1 MLGVLVNSVA
11 VILGGLIGL
20 IFKSKISDKVSKPV
34 MVGLG
39 VCVLYIGIS
48 GSLEGENVLI
58 AITAIVLGIITGTFL
73 NIDDNINKLANKVE
87 QKFKKENSVESLSE
101 GFVTATLLF
110 CIGAMTI
117 TGSIQAGLV
126 NDNSILITKSIL
138 DFVSAIM
145 LAASLGRGVLLS
157 SISLLF
163 TQGLLVILSSVIA
176 PYINDSLINE
186 ITCVGSLII
195 ILIGTNLMGITKVKV
210 ADFLPAI
217 IYTPVIYYLS
227 NFIITYLVV
236 FVNSWKKKNCEKP

>member
-11 VILGGLIGL
+11 VLIGGLIGL

-48 GSLEGENVLI
+48 GSLQGENVLI
-58 AITAIVLGIITGTFL
+58 AISAIVLGIITGTVL

-87 QKFKKENSVESLSE
+87 QRLKKENSGESLSE

-117 TGSIQAGLV
+117 TGSIQAGLA
-126 NDNSILITKSIL
+126 NDNSILITKAIL

-157 SISLLF
+157 SISLLI
-163 TQGLLVILSSVIA
+163 TQGLLVVLSSIIA
-176 PYINDSLINE
+176 PYINDTVINE

-227 NFIITYLVV
+227 SCIINL
-236 FVNSWKKKNCEKP
+236 FK

>member
-1 MLGVLVNSVA
+1 MVEKNKGFNNVSEYTSMLKCFENSLVHCQPASFGSHF
-11 VILGGLIGL
+11 VI
-20 IFKSKISDKVSKPV
+20 
-34 MVGLG
+34 
-39 VCVLYIGIS
+39 
-48 GSLEGENVLI
+48 ENYNESNEFEKL
-58 AITAIVLGIITGTFL
+58 LL
-73 NIDDNINKLANKVE
+73 NALSFVWQTYKLANKVE
-87 QKFKKENSVESLSE
+87 QRFKKENSGESLSE

-117 TGSIQAGLV
+117 TGSIQAGLA
-126 NDNSILITKSIL
+126 NDNSILITKAIL

-157 SISLLF
+157 SISLLI
-163 TQGLLVILSSVIA
+163 TQGLLVILSSIIA
-176 PYINDSLINE
+176 PHINDTVINE

-227 NFIITYLVV
+227 SCIINL
-236 FVNSWKKKNCEKP
+236 FK

>member
-11 VILGGLIGL
+11 VLIGGLIGL

-48 GSLEGENVLI
+48 GSLQGENVLI
-58 AITAIVLGIITGTFL
+58 VISAIVLGIITGTVL

-87 QKFKKENSVESLSE
+87 QRFKKENSGESLSE

-117 TGSIQAGLV
+117 TGSIQAGLA
-126 NDNSILITKSIL
+126 NDNSILITKAIL

-157 SISLLF
+157 SISLLI
-163 TQGLLVILSSVIA
+163 TQGLLVVLSSIIA
-176 PYINDSLINE
+176 PYINDTVINE

-217 IYTPVIYYLS
+217 IYNWSIYY
-227 NFIITYLVV
+227 
-236 FVNSWKKKNCEKP
+236 CR

>member
-11 VILGGLIGL
+11 VIIGGLIGL

-58 AITAIVLGIITGTFL
+58 AITAIVLGIITGTVL

-227 NFIITYLVV
+227 NFIINL
-236 FVNSWKKKNCEKP
+236 FN

>member
-11 VILGGLIGL
+11 VLIGGLIGL

-48 GSLEGENVLI
+48 GSLQGENILI
-58 AITAIVLGIITGTFL
+58 AISAIVLGIITGTVL

-87 QKFKKENSVESLSE
+87 QKFKKEDSCESLSE

-117 TGSIQAGLV
+117 TGSIQAGLA
-126 NDNSILITKSIL
+126 NDNSILITKAIL

-157 SISLLF
+157 SISLLI
-163 TQGLLVILSSVIA
+163 TQGLLVILSSIIA
-176 PYINDSLINE
+176 PYINDTVINE

-227 NFIITYLVV
+227 SFIINL
-236 FVNSWKKKNCEKP
+236 FK

>member
-11 VILGGLIGL
+11 VIIGGLIGL

-58 AITAIVLGIITGTFL
+58 AITAIVLGIITGTVL

-101 GFVTATLLF
+101 GFITATLLF

-157 SISLLF
+157 SIFLLI

-227 NFIITYLVV
+227 NFIINL
-236 FVNSWKKKNCEKP
+236 FN

>member
-1 MLGVLVNSVA
+1 MLGVLVNSVS
-11 VILGGLIGL
+11 VLIGGLIGL

-48 GSLEGENVLI
+48 GSLQGENVLI
-58 AITAIVLGIITGTFL
+58 AISAIVLGIISGTVL

-87 QKFKKENSVESLSE
+87 QRFKKENSGESLSE

-117 TGSIQAGLV
+117 TGSIQAGLA
-126 NDNSILITKSIL
+126 NDNSILITKAIL

-157 SISLLF
+157 SISLLI
-163 TQGLLVILSSVIA
+163 TQGLLVVLSSIIA
-176 PYINDSLINE
+176 PYINDTVINE

-227 NFIITYLVV
+227 SFIINL
-236 FVNSWKKKNCEKP
+236 FK

>member
-11 VILGGLIGL
+11 VIIGGLIGL
-20 IFKSKISDKVSKPV
+20 IFKNKISDKVSKPV

-58 AITAIVLGIITGTFL
+58 AITAIVLGIITGTVL

-87 QKFKKENSVESLSE
+87 KKFKKENSVESLSE

-227 NFIITYLVV
+227 NFIINL
-236 FVNSWKKKNCEKP
+236 FN

>member
-11 VILGGLIGL
+11 VLIGGLIGL
-20 IFKSKISDKVSKPV
+20 IFKSKISHKVSKPV

-48 GSLEGENVLI
+48 GSLQGENILI
-58 AITAIVLGIITGTFL
+58 AISAIVLGIITGTVL

-87 QKFKKENSVESLSE
+87 QKFKKEDSGESLSE

-117 TGSIQAGLV
+117 TGSIQAGLA
-126 NDNSILITKSIL
+126 NDNSILITKAIL

-157 SISLLF
+157 SISLLI
-163 TQGLLVILSSVIA
+163 TQGLLVILSSIIA
-176 PYINDSLINE
+176 PYINDTVINE

-227 NFIITYLVV
+227 SFIINL
-236 FVNSWKKKNCEKP
+236 FK

>member
-1 MLGVLVNSVA
+1 MEPIKTNQQYSDYVDTKTPNSP
-11 VILGGLIGL
+11 ILKNCFNAFWVGGLICSIGQIIFDFCKYKGL
-20 IFKSKISDKVSKPV
+20 SESACSTTVS
-34 MVGLG
+34 
-39 VCVLYIGIS
+39 I
-48 GSLEGENVLI
+48 VLI
-58 AITAIVLGIITGTFL
+58 AISAIVLGIITGTVL

-87 QKFKKENSVESLSE
+87 QRLKKENSGESLSE

-117 TGSIQAGLV
+117 TGSIQAGLA
-126 NDNSILITKSIL
+126 NDNSILITKAIL

-157 SISLLF
+157 SISLLI
-163 TQGLLVILSSVIA
+163 TQGLLVILSSIIA
-176 PYINDSLINE
+176 PYINDIVINE

-227 NFIITYLVV
+227 SFIINL
-236 FVNSWKKKNCEKP
+236 FK

>member
-11 VILGGLIGL
+11 VIIGGLIGL

-58 AITAIVLGIITGTFL
+58 AITAIVLGIITGTVL

-157 SISLLF
+157 SISLLI

-227 NFIITYLVV
+227 NFIINL
-236 FVNSWKKKNCEKP
+236 FN

>member
-58 AITAIVLGIITGTFL
+58 AITAIVLGIITGTVL

-145 LAASLGRGVLLS
+145 LAASLGCGVLLS
-157 SISLLF
+157 SISLLI

-227 NFIITYLVV
+227 SYIINL
-236 FVNSWKKKNCEKP
+236 FK

>member
-11 VILGGLIGL
+11 VIIGGLIGL

-58 AITAIVLGIITGTFL
+58 AITAIVLGIITGTVL

-101 GFVTATLLF
+101 GFITATLLF

-157 SISLLF
+157 SISLLI

-227 NFIITYLVV
+227 NFIINL
-236 FVNSWKKKNCEKP
+236 FN

>member
-11 VILGGLIGL
+11 VLIGGLIGL

-48 GSLEGENVLI
+48 GSLQGENVLI
-58 AITAIVLGIITGTFL
+58 AISAIVLGIITGTVL

-87 QKFKKENSVESLSE
+87 QRFKKENSGESLSE

-117 TGSIQAGLV
+117 TGSIQAGLA
-126 NDNSILITKSIL
+126 NDNSILITKAIL

-157 SISLLF
+157 SISLLI
-163 TQGLLVILSSVIA
+163 TQGLLVVLSSIIA
-176 PYINDSLINE
+176 PYINDIVINE

-227 NFIITYLVV
+227 SFIINL
-236 FVNSWKKKNCEKP
+236 FK

>member
-11 VILGGLIGL
+11 VLIGGLIGL

-48 GSLEGENVLI
+48 GSLQGENVLI
-58 AITAIVLGIITGTFL
+58 AISAIVLGIITGTVL

-87 QKFKKENSVESLSE
+87 QRFKKENSGESLSE

-126 NDNSILITKSIL
+126 NDNSILITKAIL

-157 SISLLF
+157 SISLLI
-163 TQGLLVILSSVIA
+163 TQGLLVVLSSIIA
-176 PYINDSLINE
+176 PYINDTVINE

-227 NFIITYLVV
+227 ILLL
-236 FVNSWKKKNCEKP
+236 